1 MVSVYPGN
9 RTQVDRL
16 GKNTIL
22 SHSRIIWISLNL
34 FSLKNGDLDCYP
46 LFNTFNFRDNL
57 FLKLGHQ
64 IGSDFVEQ
72 KCTKKSMQF
81 FCDLWSICILMKSFY
96 QILLIWLNIY
106 YRISNYNSGP
116 FIYFIIN
123 DLAFLCHLN
132 YYWAKT
138 KKWHFSYDFFKVPT
152 MIPNPLDDMWI
163 NVSVLMHYDIKLKYS
178 S

>member
-1 MVSVYPGN
+1 
-9 RTQVDRL
+9 
-16 GKNTIL
+16 
-22 SHSRIIWISLNL
+22 
-34 FSLKNGDLDCYP
+34 
-46 LFNTFNFRDNL
+46 
-57 FLKLGHQ
+57 
-64 IGSDFVEQ
+64 
-72 KCTKKSMQF
+72 
-81 FCDLWSICILMKSFY
+81 MKSFY

-106 YRISNYNSGP
+106 YRISNYSSGP

-163 NVSVLMHYDIKLKYS
+163 NVSVLMHYEIIIFFLYGIWINEEIFSSNFYHNFAYKNSTHLLPWRWIKWILFEIIFFKTLDKWETQNYPKVS
-178 S
+178 FFVEYTKTH